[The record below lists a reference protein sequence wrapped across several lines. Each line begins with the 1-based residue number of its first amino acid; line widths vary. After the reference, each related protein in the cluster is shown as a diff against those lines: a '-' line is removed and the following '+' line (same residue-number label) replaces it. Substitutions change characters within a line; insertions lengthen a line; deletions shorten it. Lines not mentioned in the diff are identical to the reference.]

1 MAERWW
7 SAPME
12 GDGGKTVIVTG
23 RDHLDKVIG
32 SGKFPYLIRVS
43 WKYNSLPDGFPD
55 EADAELMGRVTDA
68 FEETFRKDKAAYM
81 VAIYT
86 GEGTRDWLFY
96 TGNLGIFNKV
106 FNRALEDIGE
116 TVPFEIE
123 AQSDPDWTDY
133 KEMRELSYIPE
144 DAEEE

>member
-1 MAERWW
+1 
-7 SAPME
+7 ME

-23 RDHLDKVIG
+23 RDHLNKVIG

-86 GEGTRDWLFY
+86 GEGSRDWLFY

-116 TVPFEIE
+116 TVLLRSRRSRIRTGPTTRRCASFPTFLKMQKRNE
-123 AQSDPDWTDY
+123 PTCV
-133 KEMRELSYIPE
+133 
-144 DAEEE
+144 